1 MARVDFSFDTAHK
14 IEDICR
20 KLRRDASKVVFVGIL
35 DEPAVATYGMYV
47 EFGWTQR
54 VTAKQHYAFRAWWG
68 INRPIGSVLY
78 NPPRPFMRGTLAAQR
93 TTWRDLAANYLV
105 MHDWNIVNS
114 LAFIGQVATNDVKQT
129 IATGQVT
136 GTNYTFPLR
145 SDFTM
150 TAYAARGAG
159 HRVTNGNITTRKPL
173 VLTGAMMHITYRV
186 E

>member
-1 MARVDFSFDTAHK
+1 MVNFQFDTTHK

-35 DEPAVATYGMYV
+35 DNPDVATYGMYV

-54 VTAKQHYAFRAWWG
+54 VTAKQQHAFRAWWG

-78 NPPRPFMRGTLAAQR
+78 NPPRPFMRGTLYAKK
-93 TTWRDLAANYLV
+93 TEWRDIAANYLV
-105 MHDWNIVNS
+105 MHDWNIINS
-114 LAFIGQVATNDVKQT
+114 LAFIGQVATNDVKTT
-129 IATGQVT
+129 IATAQIPGNNVS
-136 GTNYTFPLR
+136 FPLR

-150 TAYAARGAG
+150 TAYAARGTG

-173 VLTGAMMHITYRV
+173 VLTGAMLHITYRV